1 MSYEFKTTFWMDFT
15 IADKFGI
22 EAVKDTFKRAFSE
35 WKTDYIYLTELTLV
49 INWKCWEHY
58 ENNNIEIS
66 KLYSEYYYQLR
77 EYGLDNLKGKELEY
91 FIKTL
96 D

>member
-35 WKTDYIYLTELTLV
+35 WKTDYIYLTELTIV
-49 INWKCWEHY
+49 VNWKCWEHY
-58 ENNNIEIS
+58 KNNNIEIS

>member
-49 INWKCWEHY
+49 MNWKCWDHY